1 MSWVPSKAKAR
12 HLLVLALAAT
22 ASAASADILILR
34 ADGPSAKS
42 FPPGRKLPDNA
53 RLTLKASD
61 ELIVLDSRGT
71 RTIRGPGNFIAGVA
85 PPARTAA
92 AEPVMQRRA
101 RVGAVRGVPNENRP
115 PSMWHVDVAKS
126 STMCVAD
133 PKAVT
138 LWRPDGTRPVTLTI
152 AAPGGATQSLRW
164 EEGNQTLAWPAAL
177 PVADGARYRLSWEGN
192 AAPTEIVFKALPQMP
207 SGLDDTASVLLAN
220 DCSAQLD
227 LFINTVRTDL
237 AARG

>member
-1 MSWVPSKAKAR
+1 MSWVPNKA
-12 HLLVLALAAT
+12 HLLAAALLAT

-34 ADGPSAKS
+34 ADGPSARS

-53 RLTLKASD
+53 RFALKASD

-71 RTIRGPGNFIAGVA
+71 RTIRGPGNFVAGVA

-115 PSMWHVDVAKS
+115 PSMWHVDVGKS

-133 PKAVT
+133 RAGVN
-138 LWRPDGTRPVTLTI
+138 LWRADGSKPATLTI
-152 AAPGGATQSLRW
+152 AAAGGASQKLRW
-164 EEGNQTLAWPAAL
+164 EQGAQTLAWPSAL
-177 PVADGARYRLSWEGN
+177 PVADGASYRLSWDGGT
-192 AAPTEIVFKALPQMP
+192 APTNIVFKALPAVP

-220 DCSAQLD
+220 QCDAQLD
-227 LFINTVRTDL
+227 LFINTVRTDT
-237 AARG
+237 AASG